1 MTCAFEYLIFAPGTW
16 TRNNLLELV
25 LGAGGLHGAVR
36 HHLCEHPPPSDFS
49 SKLGSGWEGYD
60 RDRRRGPPTRSGEH
74 NGVWERECE
83 EDPGACDSM
92 HAPCSRAAPRR
103 EGACM
108 GRAVG
113 LRNDRGQGNAWQ
125 RLPWSPAQRYPSR
138 RARPLPPPGGTP
150 GRQDTRSGSMQH
162 SEPPQD
168 LVAVDVDVASAP
180 ARGVRHGAGVAAED
194 AGDGAGVGG
203 LLLVKAGELR
213 QGRARCR
220 VSGAWGDG
228 HWHRFGGGVCPAR
241 WGACAAQ
248 AAPRATEAVRTEAG
262 ALLARRAAPHVHAP
276 ARPHAAETHHFLCF
290 AKRQQARKGARD
302 SSRGT
307 ETMP

>member
-1 MTCAFEYLIFAPGTW
+1 
-16 TRNNLLELV
+16 
-25 LGAGGLHGAVR
+25 
-36 HHLCEHPPPSDFS
+36 
-49 SKLGSGWEGYD
+49 
-60 RDRRRGPPTRSGEH
+60 
-74 NGVWERECE
+74 
-83 EDPGACDSM
+83 
-92 HAPCSRAAPRR
+92 
-103 EGACM
+103 M

-276 ARPHAAETHHFLCF
+276 ARPHAAETNHFLCF
-290 AKRQQARKGARD
+290 AKRQQATNWLAPVSRDCWYALKAERQAIGDAAGAVRAHRD
-302 SSRGT
+302 AISLFFHLRILGEAGRRAIEGQDGAQEGAARGALQH
-307 ETMP
+307 

>member
-1 MTCAFEYLIFAPGTW
+1 
-16 TRNNLLELV
+16 
-25 LGAGGLHGAVR
+25 
-36 HHLCEHPPPSDFS
+36 
-49 SKLGSGWEGYD
+49 
-60 RDRRRGPPTRSGEH
+60 
-74 NGVWERECE
+74 
-83 EDPGACDSM
+83 
-92 HAPCSRAAPRR
+92 
-103 EGACM
+103 
-108 GRAVG
+108 
-113 LRNDRGQGNAWQ
+113 
-125 RLPWSPAQRYPSR
+125 
-138 RARPLPPPGGTP
+138 
-150 GRQDTRSGSMQH
+150 MQH

-276 ARPHAAETHHFLCF
+276 ARPHAAETNHFLCF
-290 AKRQQARKGARD
+290 AKRQQATNWLAPVSRDCWYALKAERQALGDAAGAVRAHRD
-302 SSRGT
+302 AISLFFHLRILGEAGRRAIEGQDGAQEGAARGALQH
-307 ETMP
+307 